1 LSRRP
6 FDVKLLKI
14 GHTFMPPSVRSQ
26 IRQTKPFS
34 TPEAE
39 AFVTL
44 LRVSYELE
52 AQLTDVLREYD
63 VTRPQ
68 FNVLRIL
75 RGAGERGLAS
85 GDIGARMVTHD
96 SDITRLI
103 DRMESRG
110 LVKRERN
117 AEDRRVVTVVL
128 SAQGRSLVDSLDEP
142 VRQLHDR
149 QFVQLTKAELKTLV
163 ALLEKTRAR
172 SP

>member
-1 LSRRP
+1 
-6 FDVKLLKI
+6 
-14 GHTFMPPSVRSQ
+14 MPTNVRAQ

-44 LRVSYELE
+44 LRAAYELE
-52 AQLTDVLREYD
+52 TELTDMLREFD

-75 RGAGERGLAS
+75 RGAGERGLPS

-110 LVKRERN
+110 LVTRERS

-128 SAQGRSLVDSLDEP
+128 SAKGRSLVDSLDEP
-142 VRQLHDR
+142 VRELHAR
-149 QFVQLTKAELKTLV
+149 QFAQLSKADVKTLV
-163 ALLEKTRAR
+163 AMLEKTRR
-172 SP
+172 QSP

>member
-1 LSRRP
+1 
-6 FDVKLLKI
+6 
-14 GHTFMPPSVRSQ
+14 MPPSVRSQ

>member
-1 LSRRP
+1 
-6 FDVKLLKI
+6 
-14 GHTFMPPSVRSQ
+14 MPPTVRSQ

-52 AQLTDVLREYD
+52 AQLADALREYD

-68 FNVLRIL
+68 YNVLRIL
-75 RGAGERGLAS
+75 RGAGERGLPS

-110 LVKRERN
+110 LVRRARN

-128 SAQGRSLVDSLDEP
+128 SAAGRSLVDSLDEP

-149 QFVQLTKAELKTLV
+149 QFAQLTKTELKTLV

>member
-1 LSRRP
+1 MSSCGDQTNL
-6 FDVKLLKI
+6 
-14 GHTFMPPSVRSQ
+14 MPANVRSQ

-52 AQLTDVLREYD
+52 TELADALRRYD

-68 FNVLRIL
+68 YNVLRIL

-110 LVKRERN
+110 LVKRERS

-142 VRQLHDR
+142 VRQLHER
-149 QFVQLTKAELKTLV
+149 QFARLSKAELKTLV
-163 ALLEKTRAR
+163 AILEKTHAR

>member
-1 LSRRP
+1 MTP
-6 FDVKLLKI
+6 N
-14 GHTFMPPSVRSQ
+14 VRSQ

-44 LRVSYELE
+44 LRVAYELE
-52 AQLTDVLREYD
+52 AELTDALREFD

-75 RGAGERGLAS
+75 RGAGERGLPS

-110 LVKRERN
+110 LVTRARS

-128 SAQGRSLVDSLDEP
+128 SAQGRALVDSLDEP

-149 QFVQLTKAELKTLV
+149 QFAQLSKADLKTLV
-163 ALLEKTRAR
+163 AILEKTRAR